1 MMRKIAYHTHNVGC
15 LWNRLVK
22 PVNFKNNFAFS
33 TSPGPQGPLH
43 RVPRDL
49 QKLTFLK

>member
-22 PVNFKNNFAFS
+22 PVNFKKII
-33 TSPGPQGPLH
+33 LH
-43 RVPRDL
+43 FRPHQVPRDPSEGYPGTS
-49 QKLTFLK
+49 KN